1 MGVAGG
7 RVRCFAAALLA
18 TLLIAGG
25 PEAEARPRYRLDV
38 AVDPWARLVRGQVAI
53 EVDNPTQ
60 APLAALE
67 LWLYPERLK
76 RFSPGLD
83 EHNFYWAYP
92 RSFDPGGIALAGLTV
107 DGRPVTGEVRD
118 VEPAGP
124 GTLLIVPLG
133 EPLPPGGRTRVEVA
147 FTTRVPLRYGSLGCY
162 RKACTLAGGF
172 YPMLVG
178 LGPSGFD
185 RSAPPGPGDYDVTV
199 HAPPGMAVL
208 IGGVRQERAHL
219 DNVLHALVRVDGRAN
234 LRERE
239 FVHRGVT
246 VTFFHHGG
254 PPPPPLPAERGG
266 PYLNE
271 DRAPLVFE
279 TVREALDLLGEL
291 GLDLPA
297 GTRIPLVE
305 MPLRMELALAQ
316 AGAVL
321 VSDQLFRIAP
331 LKRFRKFHEFQL
343 ARALYNFIAE
353 ARLIGRER
361 ADDLGWSA
369 DLAASWLVDLY
380 TVRGYQKKESARD
393 VLKFASFIPTVDRLL
408 YAPQIQFAAA
418 YFNTLDD
425 PDPTR
430 DDLRRFANQRPRGK
444 LIYEKLRDL
453 VGDEQ
458 TTEVA
463 RAVFLGTPVREAVRQ
478 VYGAGPGADPRAEI
492 DAFLG
497 GWLGPY
503 PEVDYRF
510 EVSVPEPVGDGLR
523 YRLRVYKRGKM
534 PPAEPVE
541 LRVTEWGGQRHG
553 LRWDG
558 QGKDKVFVVVTRR
571 PIRLVVL
578 DPRGR
583 LLERVSGSK
592 EDLRLNNRR
601 PGKLKFIYN
610 DIGALFN
617 FQTLSFDLSI
627 DFSLSRVYDVLH
639 TTRFALYR
647 NRQAQVGLLA
657 SYSRNFG
664 RLITPARTASSLTS
678 SLRLLR
684 LQPSFGRRGA
694 VSVPGTQLVLGA
706 SLASDDR
713 LFAWEP
719 WRATFYGASASYAL
733 TVLDD
738 RRVLQQ
744 GTVAASFGQIVPI
757 AIGHGVAFELF
768 GAATFGDLVIPS
780 QFLASG
786 APNYLRGYEP
796 DELLGRLRLFGRAE
810 YRHVFLHD
818 LNINFL
824 HLIYLHGVAGAVFL
838 EAAAL
843 SPCTGYRI
851 GSRDLFGDVGYSLRF
866 LGDWFGVLQTQLT
879 FDVAVPLV
887 RRRRGCIEEEGQ
899 PIRDP
904 STRAPFGFFVYFGP
918 VF

>member
-1 MGVAGG
+1 MLLTGG
-7 RVRCFAAALLA
+7 RD
-18 TLLIAGG
+18 
-25 PEAEARPRYRLDV
+25 AEARPRYRLDV
-38 AVDPWARLVRGQVAI
+38 AVDPGTRLVRGQVAI

-60 APLAALE
+60 APLSALE

-107 DGRPVTGEVRD
+107 DGRPVRGEVRD
-118 VEPAGP
+118 LEPAGP

-133 EPLPPGGRTRVEVA
+133 APILPGGRAHLEVS
-147 FTTRVPLRYGSLGCY
+147 FTTRIPLRYGSLGCY

-185 RSAPPGPGDYDVTV
+185 RSAPPAPGDYDVTV
-199 HAPPGMAVL
+199 HAPPGMTVF
-208 IGGVRQERAHL
+208 IGGMRRERAHL
-219 DNVLHALVRVDGRAN
+219 DNALHAFVRVDGHAN
-234 LRERE
+234 LRARE

-246 VTFFHHGG
+246 VTFYHHGG
-254 PPPPPLPAERGG
+254 PAPPPLPAERGG
-266 PYLNE
+266 PYLLE

-291 GLDLPA
+291 GLALPE
-297 GTRIPLVE
+297 GTHIPLVE

-343 ARALYNFIAE
+343 ARAIYNFIAE
-353 ARLIGRER
+353 ERLLGRER
-361 ADDLGWSA
+361 EDDLGWSA
-369 DLAASWLVDLY
+369 DLSASWLVDLY
-380 TVRGYQKKESARD
+380 TVRGYQKKEFARD

-453 VGDEQ
+453 LGDEK

-463 RAVFLGTPVREAVRQ
+463 RAVFLGTPVREAIRRVHE
-478 VYGAGPGADPRAEI
+478 ADL
-492 DAFLG
+492 DAFFAD
-497 GWLGPY
+497 WLRPY

-510 EVSVPEPVGDGLR
+510 EVSVPESAPLDGGLR
-523 YRLRVYKRGKM
+523 YRLRVYKRGKRDKQ
-534 PPAEPVE
+534 PPTEPVE
-541 LRVTEWGGQRHG
+541 LRVTEWGGERHE

-558 QGKDKVFVVVTRR
+558 QGKDKVFVVMTRR

-610 DIGALFN
+610 DLGALFN
-617 FQTLSFDLSI
+617 FQTLSVDLSI
-627 DFSLSRVYDVLH
+627 DFSLSRIYDVQH

-664 RLITPARTASSLTS
+664 RLITPARPESSLTS

-694 VSVPGTQLVLGA
+694 ASVPGTQLVLGA

-713 LFAWEP
+713 LFVWEP

-768 GAATFGDLVIPS
+768 GAATFGNLVVPS

-818 LNINFL
+818 LNFNFL
-824 HLIYLHGVAGAVFL
+824 HLIYLRGVAGAVFL

-851 GSRDLFGDVGYSLRF
+851 GRRDLFGDVGYSLRF

-879 FDVAVPLV
+879 IDVAVPLV

-904 STRAPFGFFVYFGP
+904 STRAPIGFFVYFGP

>member
-1 MGVAGG
+1 MRCIAAALFAALLVAGG
-7 RVRCFAAALLA
+7 Q
-18 TLLIAGG
+18 
-25 PEAEARPRYRLDV
+25 EAEARPRYRLDV
-38 AVDPWARLVRGQVAI
+38 EVDPVARLARGRVAI
-53 EVDNPTQ
+53 EADNPTQ
-60 APLAALE
+60 APLTALE

-76 RFSPGLD
+76 RFSRALD

-92 RSFDPGGIALAGLTV
+92 RSFNSGGIALAGLTV
-107 DGRPVTGEVRD
+107 DGKPVRGEVRD
-118 VEPAGP
+118 EEPAGP

-133 EPLPPGGRTRVEVA
+133 EPLQPGGRARVEVA
-147 FTTRVPLRYGSLGCY
+147 FTTRIPLRYGSLGCY

-185 RSAPPGPGDYDVTV
+185 RSAPPAPGDYDVTV

-208 IGGVRQERAHL
+208 IGGMRRETAHL
-219 DNVLHALVRVDGRAN
+219 DNALHALVRVDGSGH

-254 PPPPPLPAERGG
+254 PPPPPLPAPRGG

-271 DRAPLVFE
+271 DRAALMFE
-279 TVREALDLLGEL
+279 TVRDALDLLDEL
-291 GLDLPA
+291 GLAVPA

-343 ARALYNFIAE
+343 VRAIYNFLAE
-353 ARLIGRER
+353 ARLGGQER

-369 DLAASWLVDLY
+369 DLSASWLVDLY
-380 TVRGYQKKESARD
+380 TVRGYQTKEFARD

-408 YAPQIQFAAA
+408 YAPQIQFASA

-444 LIYEKLRDL
+444 LLYEKLRDL
-453 VGDEQ
+453 IGDEQ

-463 RAVFLGTPVREAVRQ
+463 RAVFLGTPVREAMRRVH
-478 VYGAGPGADPRAEI
+478 GEEPGGWV
-492 DAFLG
+492 DAFFAE
-497 GWLGPY
+497 WLGPY

-510 EVSVPEPVGDGLR
+510 EVSVPEPAGEGLR
-523 YRLRVYKRGKM
+523 YRLRVYKYGKQ
-534 PPAEPVE
+534 PPSEPVE
-541 LRVTEWGGQRHG
+541 LRVTEWGGQRHE

-558 QGKDKVFVVVTRR
+558 QGRDKVFVVETRR

-583 LLERVSGSK
+583 LLERVSGAR

-610 DIGALFN
+610 DLGALFN
-617 FQTLSFDLSI
+617 FQTLSLDLSI

-657 SYSRNFG
+657 SYSRHFG
-664 RLITPARTASSLTS
+664 RLITPARPESSLTS
-678 SLRLLR
+678 SLRVQR
-684 LQPSFGRRGA
+684 LQPSFGLRGA
-694 VSVPGTQLVLGA
+694 PRVPGTQVVAGV

-713 LFAWEP
+713 LFVWEP

-744 GTVAASFGQIVPI
+744 GTVSASFGKIVPI
-757 AIGHGVAFELF
+757 AIGHGVAFELT
-768 GAATFGDLVIPS
+768 GAATFGDLVVPS

-786 APNYLRGYEP
+786 APNFLRGYEP
-796 DELLGRLRLFGRAE
+796 DELLGRMRLFGRAE

-818 LNINFL
+818 LNFNFL
-824 HLIYLHGVAGAVFL
+824 HLIYLRGVAGAVFL

-843 SPCTGYRI
+843 SPCTSYRI
-851 GSRDLFGDVGYSLRF
+851 GNRDLFGDVGYSLRF

-879 FDVAVPLV
+879 IDVAVPLV
-887 RRRRGCIEEEGQ
+887 RRRRGCVEEEGQ